1 MLIIKKNIKNI
12 ITILIKMD
20 ENFKIITKKFI
31 D

>member
-12 ITILIKMD
+12 MTILIKMD